1 MKIKQGTR
9 VLITGAGSGIG
20 AAIALDAARRGAR
33 VFATD
38 INLES
43 AQATAEK
50 CRAFK
55 AVAEADK
62 LDVSSLAEWEHVAAK
77 IDGMWSGIDL
87 LVNNAGIAIIGRV
100 GEIAVE
106 AWQKI
111 LTINQWGVIYGCHV
125 FVPRLKAQRSGYILN
140 VASLAGLTPGPEFG
154 PYSVSKAA
162 VVALTETLALE
173 LRGSGVGVSVL
184 CPGFLR
190 TNIFESAI
198 GVGAQGTLEP
208 IYRGMTA
215 DETMTAEDV
224 ARAALDAVGRGRIYI
239 LPMATARRIWRA
251 KRLAPEMFLKKIWPL
266 AEKQLKKRFAAKAT

>member
-9 VLITGAGSGIG
+9 VLVTGAGSGIG
-20 AAIALDAARRGAR
+20 AAIAIDAARRGAR

-43 AQATAEK
+43 ANATADQ
-50 CRAFK
+50 CRVMKVEAQ
-55 AVAEADK
+55 ADK
-62 LDVSSLAEWEHVAAK
+62 LDVASLADWDSVAARL
-77 IDGMWSGIDL
+77 DSEWGGIDL
-87 LVNNAGIAIIGRV
+87 LINNAGIAVIGRV
-100 GEIAVE
+100 GEIAIE
-106 AWQKI
+106 SWQKI
-111 LTINQWGVIYGCHV
+111 LTVNQWGVIHGCHV
-125 FVPRLKAQRSGYILN
+125 FVPRMKARKAGHILN

-154 PYSVSKAA
+154 PYNMSKAS
-162 VVALTETLALE
+162 VIALSETLALE

-198 GVGAQGTLEP
+198 GVGAKGTLEP

-224 ARAALDAVGRGRIYI
+224 ARAALDGVERGRIYVV
-239 LPMATARRIWRA
+239 PMASARRIWRA
-251 KRLAPEMFLKKIWPL
+251 KRLAPEFFLKTIWPA
-266 AEKQLKKRFAAKAT
+266 AEKQLKKRFASKAT